1 MLHLIINHATKTKE
15 NFAILQ
21 VLRHGVYLITL
32 KIKFA
37 ILKTEYLVLIINK
50 VGIQHLINKQL
61 LQIMIFSKIQ
71 LLHKLHI
78 AIQMMELTV
87 IKIMA
92 LIVIEQIIFMV
103 VRLPTKFI

>member
-1 MLHLIINHATKTKE
+1 MIINLAIKIMEK
-15 NFAILQ
+15 FAILQ

-50 VGIQHLINKQL
+50 VGIQHSINKQL

-71 LLHKLHI
+71 LLHKLPI
-78 AIQMMELTV
+78 VIQMMALTV
-87 IKIMA
+87 IKIMVH
-92 LIVIEQIIFMV
+92 IVI
-103 VRLPTKFI
+103 